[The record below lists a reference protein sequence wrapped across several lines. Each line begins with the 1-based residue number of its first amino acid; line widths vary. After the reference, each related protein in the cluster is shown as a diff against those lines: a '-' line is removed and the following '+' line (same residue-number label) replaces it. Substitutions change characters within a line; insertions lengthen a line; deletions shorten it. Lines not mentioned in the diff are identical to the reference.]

1 MSGYQGGHHDQYD
14 QGYGQAGHGDG
25 YYQDDQYYDQG
36 QGDHGAHGD
45 HAAPGAPGPPGAHG
59 AQGDGYYD
67 ES

>member
-14 QGYGQAGHGDG
+14 QGYGQAGHGEG
-25 YYQDDQYYDQG
+25 YYQDDQYYD
-36 QGDHGAHGD
+36 HGAHGD
-45 HAAPGAPGPPGAHG
+45 QGAHVDHGAQGDHGAHG